1 MFKCNNCGCKFENPR
16 KVDLETYYGVYS
28 TFGNSYGEMINLC
41 PNCEDNDII
50 VYDEEEEKTIE
61 ERVYDYLVENNQ
73 GKENLIKNQELR
85 KIFNVSSD
93 KAMRKIIQ
101 NIREDKSFKRMVG
114 SVSGV
119 KGGFYICITDEE
131 MEETIDNIKHRANQM
146 LRMCHVLEWKKEL
159 DK

>member
-1 MFKCNNCGCKFENPR
+1 MYKCNNCGCKFENPR

-50 VYDEEEEKTIE
+50 EYDEEEEKTIE

-85 KIFNVSSD
+85 KIFNVTSD
-93 KAMRKIIQ
+93 KSMRKIIQ